1 MYERSAIVLERYFE
15 NLLQYKKDCNIRK
28 NFKNY
33 CDLVDKLEKYQIN
46 YKKELNAKKE
56 YNESLKKI
64 KVIQASQDKLYKK
77 SAKLEYNR
85 NLLFNN
91 IDAKVDETRKCIEK
105 IENEVEKNNEA
116 MKETKEN
123 LIQALKEYNEKKF
136 ELSKS
141 KRCRKIS
148 ENAYE
153 ETLEVAKSNFK
164 GIKEEAIEV
173 AKQFS
178 KFDDTE
184 SIIIQLER
192 NGKDEKIPFNQN
204 AIEKSTFFAVDIVKK
219 ETASYLFIFEKMRR
233 LLEEIE
239 AGVAKISAHKKS
251 LRNEKAKVDF
261 LLAVKEYIIQF
272 LDYERMT
279 IIHGKK
285 MHEKLM
291 EEACNNF
298 SEDVLQI
305 TNLFDLLEK
314 ETLGKATKKNY
325 KDLYNKSYL
334 LDIQQKDQKQ
344 KNANGISLI
353 NLNYWRINGIKE
365 IYTIFY
371 KNISEVFGK
380 DIVEFDL
387 PKEEDED
394 EIFQETVD
402 SNKEENNVEI
412 IEKKTSSKT
421 PFELSE
427 EEEDD
432 DDDEQSSLSNENNES
447 VESEENQF
455 DIFGEK
461 YKNIDVAETNLKI
474 KQYTEEL
481 EKNNS
486 VENFVDEENE
496 VEETQTNNIEEI
508 NDDIEDE
515 EDDLFEEDMPY
526 EVEKEEENLFRQIKG
541 VKRQKKGK
549 NEIEDLE
556 VTQEENSNNILN
568 KIKKITNNRKKKS
581 ENNIW

>member
-46 YKKELNAKKE
+46 YKKELNATKE

-116 MKETKEN
+116 MKETKES
-123 LIQALKEYNEKKF
+123 LIEALKEYNERKF

-164 GIKEEAIEV
+164 GIKEEAVEV

-387 PKEEDED
+387 PKEDDED

>member
-46 YKKELNAKKE
+46 YKKELNATKE

-116 MKETKEN
+116 MKETKES
-123 LIQALKEYNEKKF
+123 LIEALKEYNERKF

-387 PKEEDED
+387 PKEDDED

>member
-46 YKKELNAKKE
+46 YKKELNATKE

-116 MKETKEN
+116 MKETKES
-123 LIQALKEYNEKKF
+123 LIEALKEYNERKF

-164 GIKEEAIEV
+164 GIKEEAVEV